1 MIIFPL
7 SHIPHS
13 IPHASHTPLCLCM
26 HYAINKKTVS
36 LLADT
41 LAVIDGEGGRP
52 RKLTIC
58 LSSLD
63 SLSLA
68 HACRSLQVVAAM
80 TMYTKQ
86 SNENLSVAPLFART
100 TPGSLAGYTQAHV
113 DKTLKQRLEGNE
125 QLLAGDL
132 QGALKTYHLVLLA
145 LRGE

>member
-1 MIIFPL
+1 
-7 SHIPHS
+7 
-13 IPHASHTPLCLCM
+13 M
-26 HYAINKKTVS
+26 HYAINKTTVS

-86 SNENLSVAPLFART
+86 SLKVSRPLVCGVSVANENLSVAPLFART